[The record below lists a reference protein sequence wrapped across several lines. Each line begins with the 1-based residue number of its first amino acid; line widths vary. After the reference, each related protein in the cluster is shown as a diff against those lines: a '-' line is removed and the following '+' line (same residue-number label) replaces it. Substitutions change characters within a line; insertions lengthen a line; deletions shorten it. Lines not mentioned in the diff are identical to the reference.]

1 MGNCFVHLK
10 CSEILELT
18 MMTVA
23 VIKYMKSKLRKKTVA
38 KIMLRASGSSDKLR
52 HTTKLHCNEDHFGE
66 INFLS

>member
-38 KIMLRASGSSDKLR
+38 KILLRASG
-52 HTTKLHCNEDHFGE
+52 
-66 INFLS
+66 